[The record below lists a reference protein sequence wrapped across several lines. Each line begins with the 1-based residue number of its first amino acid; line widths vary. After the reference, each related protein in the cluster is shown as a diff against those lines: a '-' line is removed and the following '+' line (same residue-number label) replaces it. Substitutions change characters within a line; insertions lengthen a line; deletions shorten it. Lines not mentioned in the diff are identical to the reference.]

1 MTTFYGRGRTREIAS
16 VGASD
21 ATLLCVP
28 QVDFERHALPEV
40 VDSATRR
47 RPVVRGKFFYAGG
60 EKLWV
65 KGVTYGAFEP
75 DSDGNEYG
83 RHDTIERDLAQ
94 MAEAGFNTVRIPHTM
109 PPVSLLDAAARHG
122 LWVMVGLSAEQYVG
136 YLADP
141 GNAPDVERIVREKV
155 RSVAGHPA
163 LLCYSL
169 GNEIPASIAR
179 WLGRRKIERY
189 LERLYAAVKDEDPGG
204 AVTYV
209 NYPSTEYL
217 QLPFLDLLAFNVYLE
232 SRDRLEA
239 YLARLHCIAGD
250 RPVLM
255 SEVGLDAFRNGEALQ
270 AEVVDWQ
277 VRTAFASGCAGVV
290 VFSWTDEWFRAGAYV
305 DDWAFGL
312 TRRDRSPKP
321 ALGAASR
328 ALGDVP
334 FPSDVRWPAVSVV
347 VCSYNG
353 SRTITQTLEALT
365 RVDYPDFEIIVV
377 DDGSTDSTRAIAERY
392 DVRVIS
398 QENCGLSAARNV
410 GWRAASGEIVA
421 YVDDDAY
428 PDRDWLTYLAWSFIT
443 TDFSAIGGPN
453 VTPAEDPLFS
463 HAVAHAPGGPIHVL
477 VSDTEA
483 EHIPGCNMAFRRSA
497 LAAIGGFDA
506 SFRVAG
512 DDVDACWRL
521 QERGMKIGFSPAA
534 VVWHHRRPSL
544 RAYWRQQRGYGRAE
558 ALLER
563 RWPGKYN
570 TLGHVSW
577 GGRVYGNAAL
587 RQIGS
592 RAGRIYH
599 GTWGSAPFQSL
610 SPQAPS
616 LFALLP
622 LMPEWYIIVALLAG
636 LSLIGLAWSPL
647 LVAIPLVGVAV
658 LATVADGFARGF
670 RTHFG
675 AQSRWRLAGLRL
687 LTSILSV
694 VQPVARLSGRL
705 RHGLA
710 PWSRGRT
717 RGFRLP
723 IPAEVAV
730 WCQEWREPT
739 RRISDVERTLGAA
752 GVVVRR
758 GSQFDRWDLE
768 ARGGLFGS
776 ARLLFAIEDHG
787 AGTQY
792 VRARAWP
799 RFPQWCLVVLTAL
812 ALLTVAAL
820 EDGAILAG
828 CLLGS
833 AGAAVAAAMVRE
845 TGGALAACANAL
857 RSLADGRV
865 ERGRVTEKLGAKL
878 AFATRVARRK

>member
-1 MTTFYGRGRTREIAS
+1 
-16 VGASD
+16 
-21 ATLLCVP
+21 
-28 QVDFERHALPEV
+28 
-40 VDSATRR
+40 
-47 RPVVRGKFFYAGG
+47 
-60 EKLWV
+60 
-65 KGVTYGAFEP
+65 
-75 DSDGNEYG
+75 
-83 RHDTIERDLAQ
+83 

-122 LWVMVGLSAEQYVG
+122 LRVMVGLSAEQYVG

-141 GNAPDVERIVREKV
+141 RDAPDVERIVREKV
-155 RSVAGHPA
+155 RAVAGHPA

-189 LERLYAAVKDEDPGG
+189 LERLYVAVKEEDPEG

-217 QLPFLDLLAFNVYLE
+217 QLPFLDMLAFNVYLE
-232 SRDRLEA
+232 SQDRLEA

-255 SEVGLDAFRNGEALQ
+255 SEVGLDAHRNGEDAQ
-270 AEVVDWQ
+270 AEVVEWQ

-321 ALGAASR
+321 ALEAASR
-328 ALGDVP
+328 ALRDVP
-334 FPSDVRWPAVSVV
+334 FPAGFKWPTVSVV

-353 SRTITQTLEALT
+353 SRTINQTLAALT
-365 RVDYPDFEIIVV
+365 ALDYPNYEIIVV
-377 DDGSTDSTRAIAERY
+377 DDGSTDSTRAIAEQY
-392 DVRVIS
+392 DACVIS
-398 QENCGLSAARNV
+398 QENTGLSAARNV
-410 GWRAASGEIVA
+410 GWRAAKGEIVA
-421 YVDDDAY
+421 YIDDDAY
-428 PDRDWLTYLAWSFIT
+428 PDPDWLTFLAWSFSRT
-443 TDFSAIGGPN
+443 GCSAVGGPN
-453 VTPAEDPLFS
+453 LTPVEDPPFS
-463 HAVAHAPGGPIHVL
+463 HAVGHAPGGPIHVL

-483 EHIPGCNMAFRRSA
+483 EHIPGCNMAFRRRA
-497 LAAIGGFDA
+497 LAAIGGFDP

-521 QERGMKIGFSPAA
+521 TERGMKIGFSPAA

-558 ALLER
+558 AFLER
-563 RWPGKYN
+563 KWPDKYN
-570 TLGHVSW
+570 VLGHVSW
-577 GGRVYGNAAL
+577 GGRVYGNAVL
-587 RQIGS
+587 RQIGA

-599 GTWGSAPFQSL
+599 GTWGSAPFQSFS
-610 SPQAPS
+610 SPAPG

-636 LSLIGLAWSPL
+636 LGLVGFLWSPL
-647 LVAIPLVGVAV
+647 LVAIPLVALAG
-658 LATVADGFARGF
+658 LATVADAFVKAF

-675 AQSRWRLAGLRL
+675 VTSPRRLARLRL
-687 LTSILSV
+687 LTSILNV

-705 RHGLA
+705 GDGLA
-710 PWSRGRT
+710 PWRRGRT
-717 RGFRLP
+717 KGFRPP
-723 IPAEVAV
+723 IPAEDAM
-730 WCQEWREPT
+730 WCEEWRDPT
-739 RRISDVERTLGAA
+739 RRISEVERTLGAA

-758 GSQFDRWDLE
+758 GGHFDRWDLE

-792 VRARAWP
+792 VRARTGRSFPSGASWWWP
-799 RFPQWCLVVLTAL
+799 RSRCWPAPP
-812 ALLTVAAL
+812 
-820 EDGAILAG
+820 
-828 CLLGS
+828 
-833 AGAAVAAAMVRE
+833 
-845 TGGALAACANAL
+845 
-857 RSLADGRV
+857 
-865 ERGRVTEKLGAKL
+865 
-878 AFATRVARRK
+878 

>member
-1 MTTFYGRGRTREIAS
+1 
-16 VGASD
+16 
-21 ATLLCVP
+21 VP
-28 QVDFERHALPEV
+28 KGLAEV
-40 VDSATRR
+40 VAVPTHR
-47 RPVVRGKFFYAGG
+47 RPVVQGKFLYRNG

-65 KGVTYGAFEP
+65 RGVTYGAFEP
-75 DSDGNEYG
+75 DPDGHEYR
-83 RHDTIERDLAQ
+83 RHDVIERDFAQ
-94 MAEAGFNTVRIPHTM
+94 MAAAGFNTVRIPHTM

-141 GNAPDVERIVREKV
+141 PGGPDVERLVREKV

-169 GNEIPASIAR
+169 GNEIPASMAR

-189 LERLYAAVKDEDPGG
+189 LERLYAAVKDEDPAGI
-204 AVTYV
+204 VTYV

-239 YLARLHCIAGD
+239 YLARLHCLAGD
-250 RPVLM
+250 RPVVM
-255 SEVGLDAFRNGEALQ
+255 SEVGLDACRNGEDRQ

-290 VFSWTDEWFRAGAYV
+290 IFSWTDEWFRGGAHV

-312 TRRDRSPKP
+312 TRGDRSPKP

-328 ALGDVP
+328 ALREVP
-334 FPSDVRWPAVSVV
+334 FPADVRWPAISVV

-353 SRTITQTLEALT
+353 SRTIEQTLAALAAL
-365 RVDYPDFEIIVV
+365 DYPDYEVVVV
-377 DDGSTDSTRAIAERY
+377 DDGSTDSTRKIAERY
-392 DVRVIS
+392 DVVLIS
-398 QENCGLSAARNV
+398 QENAGLSSARNV
-410 GWRAASGEIVA
+410 GWRAARGEIVA

-428 PDRDWLTYLAWSFIT
+428 PDPHWLTYLAWAFLR
-443 TDFSAIGGPN
+443 TDFAAIGGPN
-453 VTPAEDPLFS
+453 LTPPEDPLFS
-463 HAVAHAPGGPIHVL
+463 QAVAHAPGGPIHVL

-483 EHIPGCNMAFRRSA
+483 EHIPGCNMAFRRAA
-497 LAAIGGFDA
+497 LAAIGGFDP

-512 DDVDACWRL
+512 DDVDACWRIH
-521 QERGMKIGFSPAA
+521 ERGMTIGFSPAA

-544 RAYWRQQRGYGRAE
+544 RGYWRQQRGYGRAE
-558 ALLER
+558 AFLER
-563 RWPGKYN
+563 KWPDKYN

-577 GGRVYGNAAL
+577 GGRVYGNAVL
-587 RQIGS
+587 RQIGP

-610 SPQAPS
+610 SPAPPS
-616 LFALLP
+616 LLALLP

-636 LSLIGLAWSPL
+636 LGLVACFWTPL
-647 LVAIPLVGVAV
+647 LAAVPLFALAG
-658 LATVADGFARGF
+658 LATVADAIVKAF

-675 AQSRWRLAGLRL
+675 VPSRWNLVRLRL
-687 LTSILSV
+687 LTSLLNV
-694 VQPVARLSGRL
+694 LQPVARLSGRL
-705 RHGLA
+705 GDGLA
-710 PWSRGRT
+710 PWRRGRT
-717 RGFRLP
+717 KGFRPP
-723 IPAEVAV
+723 IPAEDRV
-730 WCQEWREPT
+730 WCEEWRDPA

-758 GSQFDRWDLE
+758 GGHFDRWDLE

-792 VRARAWP
+792 VRVRTWPLFPAWG
-799 RFPQWCLVVLTAL
+799 LGVLAAL
-812 ALLTVAAL
+812 AALAGAAL
-820 EDGAILAG
+820 MDGAIAASW
-828 CLLGS
+828 LLGS
-833 AGAAVAAAMVRE
+833 AGAVVAAAMVRE
-845 TGGALAACANAL
+845 AGGALAACRTAL

-865 ERGRVTEKLGAKL
+865 ERGRVTEKLGNPLTLVPRA
-878 AFATRVARRK
+878 ADRR